1 MKTYCVYFTDYPWQ
15 AMKVKARNI
24 TEARSA
30 GRLYIRQWGLDVDI
44 DRIEEEKEA

>member
-15 AMKVKARNI
+15 AMKVNARSI

-30 GRLYIRQWGLDVDI
+30 GRLYIRQWGLDADI